1 MNVIELRGVT
11 VRFRRR
17 KVRSVKDA
25 LVHGFSFERK
35 ADYLYSLRDVSLTV
49 RNGESV
55 GLIGSNG
62 AGKSTLLRVAA
73 SIIPPSAGLAV
84 TRGKIAPVIALGT
97 GFESEMSGRENIFF
111 NGALLGLSRAYM
123 RSRAD
128 EIIAFSGIEEFID
141 APLRTYSTGMV
152 ARLAFAVATS
162 IEAATVLLDELL
174 SVGDAEFRKR
184 CDERIGQFVRNG
196 TTMVVVSHDLDEVR
210 KICQRVVWLADGRV
224 AADGPAAE
232 VIAEYERAVAS
243 LESKRAGDGR

>member
-1 MNVIELRGVT
+1 MNVIELREVT

-17 KVRSVKDA
+17 KIRNLKDA

-35 ADYLYSLRDVSLTV
+35 ADYVYSLRDVSVTV
-49 RNGESV
+49 RDGESV
-55 GLIGSNG
+55 GVIGSNG

-73 SIIPPSAGLAV
+73 NIIPPSTGMAV

-97 GFESEMSGRENIFF
+97 GFEAEMSGRENIFF

-196 TTMVVVSHDLDEVR
+196 TTMVVVSHDLEEVR

-224 AADGPAAE
+224 AGDGSAAE
-232 VIAEYERAVAS
+232 VIAEYERAVAARKS
-243 LESKRAGDGR
+243 ARAGDGR

>member
-1 MNVIELRGVT
+1 MNVIELREAS

-17 KVRSVKDA
+17 KIRSVKEA

-35 ADYLYSLRDVSLTV
+35 AEYIYSLRDVSLTV
-49 RNGESV
+49 RDGESV

-73 SIIPPSAGLAV
+73 SIIPPSSGLAI

-97 GFESEMSGRENIFF
+97 GFEAEMSGRENIFF

-128 EIIAFSGIEEFID
+128 EIIAFSGLEEFID

-174 SVGDAEFRKR
+174 SVGDAGFRKR
-184 CDERIGQFVRNG
+184 CDERIAQFVRNG

-232 VIAEYERAVAS
+232 VIAAYEGAVALRKS
-243 LESKRAGDGR
+243 VRVADGR